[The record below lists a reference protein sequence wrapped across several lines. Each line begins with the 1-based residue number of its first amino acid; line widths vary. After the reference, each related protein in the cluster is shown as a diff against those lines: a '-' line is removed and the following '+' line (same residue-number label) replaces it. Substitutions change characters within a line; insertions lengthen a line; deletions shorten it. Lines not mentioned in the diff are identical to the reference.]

1 MLACPVVRRSVSTHS
16 KKLKRHDREQRREEL
31 LRPRHVEDL
40 LGELVKLVVPLFR
53 HDDDVTLTGDDDLD

>member
-1 MLACPVVRRSVSTHS
+1 MLACAVVQRSNSTHR

-40 LGELVKLVVPLFR
+40 LGELVELVVPLFR
-53 HDDDVTLTGDDDLD
+53 HDDNVTLAGYDDLD